1 MAIQVLNS
9 STTTVDA
16 SSATP
21 IVVSVTN
28 VGLTGPAGVDAP
40 VLSPGTGIDIVGT
53 DISVDV
59 SDFMSNGVDNRVVT
73 ASGADTMNAE
83 ANFTFSNEE
92 VVIASTSSAK
102 PTLALANANS
112 DANGPGLIFA
122 KQPSGSAANNDVAG
136 TIQYQAFNDANQL
149 TAITS
154 ISSQITNVA
163 DGAEAG
169 KYNIL
174 VTANGSTIQPGLQ
187 LEGSSL
193 ANQVDAT
200 IGAGTSSVTTLAGT
214 LTMGTTA
221 AMTNAGQLSVAAQP
235 NITSL
240 GTLTSLQV
248 DNINI
253 DGNTI
258 TSSTAADL
266 TINVTDGQ
274 SVVIEGVDI
283 DDGVVTGA
291 SSITSTSFVGALTGN
306 ASTATALATPRAFQT
321 DLASTSAVNF
331 DGSAANTHGVTGT
344 LPVANGGT
352 GKTSLTDGRVLIGN
366 GTSAIEDASLLTF
379 TSAASL
385 LQVTGIDAAT
395 APTLALNSINDA
407 SGGGLLQFAN
417 PSDGENNDVLGTLEW
432 QGADAS
438 SNSQDYA
445 QIVGSIAE
453 ATNGQEGGKLEIK
466 VASHDGTL
474 TNGLVIQDG
483 DASGELDAT
492 IAAGTSSLT
501 TVAGNLKVTTAESVN
516 GNYSSL
522 VIDSSNS
529 VVKSDERVKTL
540 KVTGARMKTMGSSPL
555 TVFAAPGANTAIQMI
570 EATMFVDYSGTDAS
584 FPSTIVSG
592 SEQNRL
598 QFICTPDAGLSN
610 STVVPLGTFTRGQVN
625 NALSKDTLVVR
636 DIPQVQ
642 ARLGINKPIQLK
654 FRNVS
659 TGNGVD
665 SVATP
670 GSDFFFKIKYRVVDT
685 TSDFVVS
692 ATDTA
697 LTP

>member
-28 VGLTGPAGVDAP
+28 VGLTGPAGADAAT
-40 VLSPGTGIDIVGT
+40 LIAGTGVDIVGT

-59 SDFMSNGVDNRVVT
+59 SDFLSNGADNRIVT
-73 ASGADTMNAE
+73 ATGTDNMNAE
-83 ANFTFSNEE
+83 ANLTWNGIQLGLEYAGASGPQILLTKTGNDNTGPIINLISQRAASGGAAGVDGDDVGQLQFNGYNNAGTPEP
-92 VVIASTSSAK
+92 IA
-102 PTLALANANS
+102 
-112 DANGPGLIFA
+112 FA
-122 KQPSGSAANNDVAG
+122 KILGE
-136 TIQYQAFNDANQL
+136 IEE
-149 TAITS
+149 
-154 ISSQITNVA
+154 A
-163 DGAEAG
+163 DDGDEAG
-169 KYNIL
+169 KLSLQVSNDGTLRDGI
-174 VTANGSTIQPGLQ
+174 VITGDKSTAG
-187 LEGSSL
+187 E
-193 ANQVDAT
+193 VDVA
-200 IGAGTSSVTTLAGT
+200 IGAGAASTTTISGT
-214 LTMGTTA
+214 LTMGSTA

-344 LPVANGGT
+344 LPISNGGTGSTSTTYCNLTSNVTGTLPVANGGT

-379 TSAASL
+379 TSSVSL

-395 APTLALNSINDA
+395 APTLSLNSINDA

-483 DASGELDAT
+483 DASGELDVT
-492 IAAGTSSLT
+492 IGAGASS
-501 TVAGNLKVTTAESVN
+501 VTTISGSASTGQLTPTSIVNAISGNSAGDFGSGAEILTGISNDSVTAGSIYVLRN
-516 GNYSSL
+516 GVWTLIDADAEATASQLVGVATAAAASS
-522 VIDSSNS
+522 DSSAGMIIKGCVTLAS
-529 VVKSDERVKTL
+529 AYTAGSDSE
-540 KVTGARMKTMGSSPL
+540 GAPVYAS
-555 TVFAAPGANTAIQMI
+555 ATAG
-570 EATMFVDYSGTDAS
+570 EATLTAPSSSGQIVRILGFSLNVGDKKMFL
-584 FPSTIVSG
+584 
-592 SEQNRL
+592 N
-598 QFICTPDAGLSN
+598 PDN
-610 STVVPLGTFTRGQVN
+610 TFR
-625 NALSKDTLVVR
+625 S
-636 DIPQVQ
+636 I
-642 ARLGINKPIQLK
+642 
-654 FRNVS
+654 S
-659 TGNGVD
+659 
-665 SVATP
+665 
-670 GSDFFFKIKYRVVDT
+670 
-685 TSDFVVS
+685 
-692 ATDTA
+692 
-697 LTP
+697 

>member
-28 VGLTGPAGVDAP
+28 VGLTGPAGADAAT
-40 VLSPGTGIDIVGT
+40 LIAGTGVDIVGT

-59 SDFMSNGVDNRVVT
+59 SDFLSNGADNRIVT
-73 ASGADTMNAE
+73 ATGTDNMNAE
-83 ANFTFSNEE
+83 ANLTWNGIQLGLEYAGASGPQILLTKTGNDNTGPIINLISQRAASGGAAGVDGDDVGQLQFNGYNNAGTPE
-92 VVIASTSSAK
+92 VIS
-102 PTLALANANS
+102 
-112 DANGPGLIFA
+112 FA
-122 KQPSGSAANNDVAG
+122 KILGE
-136 TIQYQAFNDANQL
+136 IEE
-149 TAITS
+149 
-154 ISSQITNVA
+154 A
-163 DGAEAG
+163 DDGDEAG
-169 KYNIL
+169 KLSLQVSNDGTLRDGI
-174 VTANGSTIQPGLQ
+174 VITGDKSTAG
-187 LEGSSL
+187 E
-193 ANQVDAT
+193 VDVT
-200 IGAGTSSVTTLAGT
+200 IGAGAASTTTIAGT
-214 LTMGTTA
+214 LTMGSTA

-291 SSITSTSFVGALTGN
+291 TSITSTSFVGELTGN

-321 DLASTSAVNF
+321 DLASTIAVGF
-331 DGSAANTHGVTGT
+331 DGTAANTHGVTGT

-379 TSAASL
+379 TSSVSL

-395 APTLALNSINDA
+395 APTLSLNSINDA

-483 DASGELDAT
+483 DASGELDVT
-492 IAAGTSSLT
+492 IGAGASS
-501 TVAGNLKVTTAESVN
+501 VTTISGSASTGQLTPTSIVNAISGNTAGDFGSGAEILTGISNDSVTAGSIYVLRN
-516 GNYSSL
+516 GVWTLIDADAEATASQLVGVATAAAASS
-522 VIDSSNS
+522 DSSAGMIIKGCVTLAS
-529 VVKSDERVKTL
+529 AYTAGSDNE
-540 KVTGARMKTMGSSPL
+540 GAPVYAS
-555 TVFAAPGANTAIQMI
+555 ATAG
-570 EATMFVDYSGTDAS
+570 EATLTAPSSSGQIVRILGFSLNVGDKKMFL
-584 FPSTIVSG
+584 
-592 SEQNRL
+592 N
-598 QFICTPDAGLSN
+598 PDN
-610 STVVPLGTFTRGQVN
+610 TFR
-625 NALSKDTLVVR
+625 S
-636 DIPQVQ
+636 I
-642 ARLGINKPIQLK
+642 
-654 FRNVS
+654 S
-659 TGNGVD
+659 
-665 SVATP
+665 
-670 GSDFFFKIKYRVVDT
+670 
-685 TSDFVVS
+685 
-692 ATDTA
+692 
-697 LTP
+697 